1 MKLLEKELTKN
12 IHKQRPKQT
21 VKEKEKKNVVLIL
34 ITVSIALSILIGL
47 FWTAYRI
54 FF

>member
-21 VKEKEKKNVVLIL
+21 VKEKERKMSFK
-34 ITVSIALSILIGL
+34 
-47 FWTAYRI
+47 F
-54 FF
+54 